1 MVDALLEVAVEFVAD
16 LVAELEL
23 EVELLA
29 VLLEAADEFVADLV
43 VELGSD
49 LVVGLEVVVRLVA
62 VIAVAE
68 VGLVDFHSP
77 EDQHFVLQTLQKPNL
92 VYLGQGYIQKLNREP
107 ESKGKLIIKVV
118 EIRTPV

>member
-1 MVDALLEVAVEFVAD
+1 M
-16 LVAELEL
+16 
-23 EVELLA
+23 
-29 VLLEAADEFVADLV
+29 V

-62 VIAVAE
+62 VIVVAE
-68 VGLVDFHSP
+68 AGLVDFHSP

-107 ESKGKLIIKVV
+107 ESKGKLIIKVI
-118 EIRTPV
+118 EIKTPV